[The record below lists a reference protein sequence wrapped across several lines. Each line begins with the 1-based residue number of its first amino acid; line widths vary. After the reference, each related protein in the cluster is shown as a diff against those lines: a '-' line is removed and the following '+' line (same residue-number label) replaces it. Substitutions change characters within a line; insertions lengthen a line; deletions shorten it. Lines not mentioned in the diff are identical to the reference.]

1 MNLKMVFNVLCDG
14 FPMRGSQVGIAKEIQ
29 IAEEDDF
36 ATIPDFEIVERGRND
51 YFSSLPAP
59 PDMDAALESWIRKKV
74 ANSDPRQDTIDT
86 YRNEMRLWFAWCL
99 ERHLHPGEVSL
110 GDVETFRA
118 GVVAAGMAATT
129 VAKKLSIIGRFYGA
143 AVEDGYLRTNPA
155 KGIKPPQDRRA
166 TDKKKHLVR
175 TEMQRLQDAIPDDD
189 AIESL
194 RDRAIVALEMI
205 EGWRRVEIHRA
216 CVEDIEAESHEG
228 YRILVHGKIK
238 DGFSYPED
246 AVIAVLREYLA
257 ARGQVAK
264 DIQVIHNKEV
274 AVTPMF
280 CTISKAGRSTR
291 RLSRRGVNF
300 VLDKYLVISGLKK
313 VGISNHAL
321 RHTCG
326 YNDYNEG
333 KDLRRTQEKLRHADP
348 KTTAIY
354 AATDRKRDRS
364 KVTIPLRPAKTGN

>member
-1 MNLKMVFNVLCDG
+1 MNLKMVFNVLSDG
-14 FPMRGSQVGIAKEIQ
+14 FPMRGSQVDGAKEIQ
-29 IAEEDDF
+29 IVEEDDF
-36 ATIPDFEIVERGRND
+36 ETIPDFEIVERGRDD
-51 YFSSLPAP
+51 YFPPCRRRRTWMPPWSPGSGRRWPTATPARTRSTP
-59 PDMDAALESWIRKKV
+59 TATRCGCGSPGAWSAAV
-74 ANSDPRQDTIDT
+74 
-86 YRNEMRLWFAWCL
+86 
-99 ERHLHPGEVSL
+99 HPGEVSQ

-118 GVVAAGMAATT
+118 ELVAAGMAATT

-143 AVEDGYLRTNPA
+143 AVEDGYLQINPA

-175 TEMQRLQDAIPDDD
+175 SEMQRLLDAIPDDD

-246 AVIAVLREYLA
+246 AVVAVLHEYLA
-257 ARGQVAK
+257 ARGPVAK
-264 DIQVIHNKEV
+264 DVQTIHNKEV
-274 AVTPMF
+274 AVTPMI
-280 CTISKAGRSTR
+280 CALSKTGRSTR
-291 RLSRRGVNF
+291 RLSRRGINF
-300 VLDKYLVISGLKK
+300 VLDKYLMISGLKK
-313 VGISNHAL
+313 TGISNHAL

-333 KDLRRTQEKLRHADP
+333 RICDAPRRSCGMPILRRR
-348 KTTAIY
+348 
-354 AATDRKRDRS
+354 RS
-364 KVTIPLRPAKTGN
+364 MRPPTGNGIGRR